1 MCPIVNSTVAPV
13 GAPPVKLDA
22 VYSIELRM
30 VFDWRYYQ

>member
-13 GAPPVKLDA
+13 GAPVTLGP